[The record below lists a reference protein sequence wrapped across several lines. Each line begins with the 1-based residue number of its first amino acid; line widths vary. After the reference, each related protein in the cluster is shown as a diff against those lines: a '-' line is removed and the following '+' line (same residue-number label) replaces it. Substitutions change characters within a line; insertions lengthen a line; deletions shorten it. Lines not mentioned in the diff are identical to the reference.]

1 MLQQLKRKRTSADGA
16 SLPDHTV
23 SSQRFTGKNMNW
35 FAGNTATQF
44 WTVLLCLAVLIAVS
58 SAIAAICGAWKKRSV
73 LDDEPLP
80 QCNLEERLNQITE
93 ATRLQAKKTA

>member
-1 MLQQLKRKRTSADGA
+1 MEQSP
-16 SLPDHTV
+16 PDHTV
-23 SSQRFTGKNMNW
+23 SSQRLTGKNMNW
-35 FAGNTATQF
+35 FAGNSATQF
-44 WTVLLCLAVLIAVS
+44 WAVLLCLAVLIAVS
-58 SAIAAICGAWKKRSV
+58 STIAVLFRAWKKRSM